1 MTASSDSGISPWA
14 AGEDEDTRMPSAGT
28 HRHRWGP
35 IAVIA
40 LSATLLLACSSDPS
54 SPSSSRE
61 PTQPVPEEP
70 APEEPPAEEP
80 APEEPPAEPESESLT
95 TEEWVL
101 VVLIGLL
108 VLAAVAGI
116 AALLSRRPKGRSSD
130 TASRQMLLDDITR
143 SCRSVHDSSVF
154 SVLEASDPVAL
165 QSGWVAAQR
174 QLVDL
179 EGRISN
185 LAAGLSDP
193 ADLRVI
199 QELGASVAG
208 VREALQT
215 NVGLRLES
223 PASGQADLIEASNQT
238 VLYRNEELES
248 ALQRSTSVS

>member
-1 MTASSDSGISPWA
+1 M
-14 AGEDEDTRMPSAGT
+14 
-28 HRHRWGP
+28 
-35 IAVIA
+35 
-40 LSATLLLACSSDPS
+40 
-54 SPSSSRE
+54 
-61 PTQPVPEEP
+61 
-70 APEEPPAEEP
+70 
-80 APEEPPAEPESESLT
+80 
-95 TEEWVL
+95 L